1 MYKLYN
7 KDCMGVL
14 PMIDDKSIDLILCD
28 LPYGTTKNEWDKV
41 IPYDKLWEQYE
52 RIITD
57 RGCIALFAQAPFD
70 CLEAAREVLN
80 WDNINGYA
88 YINKVVAD
96 TVVYQI
102 FCDKRKGTVR
112 KSHVINTFNN
122 SDMVAIATLFEAAY
136 KRDRDGVK

>member
-1 MYKLYN
+1 MRMDTIYN
-7 KDCMGVL
+7 VG
-14 PMIDDKSIDLILCD
+14 
-28 LPYGTTKNEWDKV
+28 YTNENGDTHICLK
-41 IPYDKLWEQYE
+41 
-52 RIITD
+52 T
-57 RGCIALFAQAPFD
+57 AD

-88 YINKVVAD
+88 FINKVVAG
-96 TVVYQI
+96 TVVYAI

-136 KRDRDGVK
+136 KRDRNGVK